1 MPADHALRS
10 SRPVTRSELVR
21 DFRALGVRPGGIL
34 MVHTRTSAI
43 GWVVGGSQAVV
54 EALLE
59 ALGPDGTLMAYAGWQ
74 DDPSDL
80 AAWPAEWQQAYR
92 AELPPFDAELSEAD
106 HDMGRI
112 PERIRTWPGAK
123 ASTAHVARMVAI
135 GSRADWLTRDQPRD
149 FPAGAGSP
157 LAKIT
162 EAGGQVLMIGSPL
175 STITLLHHAEAL
187 VDGPEKRMVAYAV
200 PVTEGDRVVWREF
213 MTRTQDPW
221 APSRMNAW
229 PRGHPAPSPPS
240 GALRW
245 PRDAG
250 SPARLETRRV
260 ISSQPGRWW
269 TSPPGGCGVTSAR
282 DAPDPERAALPAAVP
297 PSAARDP
304 RAAGPRSAES
314 QQRFPLRRDSCRLW
328 CSCPVNGKP
337 IERIAKRIHRWL
349 NEVIPNCLCGL
360 GLRGSHQRARHIR
373 RMLGLVEGNLLGLG
387 I

>member
-10 SRPVTRSELVR
+10 SRPVTRSELVQ

-74 DDPSDL
+74 DDPWDL
-80 AAWPAEWQQAYR
+80 AAWPAEWQHAYR
-92 AELPPFDAELSEAD
+92 AELPPFDPELSEAD

-200 PVTEGDRVVWREF
+200 PVTEGDRVVARVHD
-213 MTRTQDPW
+213 QDTGSLGAFPYERV
-221 APSRMNAW
+221 AA
-229 PRGHPAPSPPS
+229 GPS
-240 GALRW
+240 GAF
-245 PRDAG
+245 AAIG
-250 SPARLETRRV
+250 RLALAA
-260 ISSQPGRWW
+260 
-269 TSPPGGCGVTSAR
+269 GCGSTGQVG
-282 DAPDPERAALPAAVP
+282 D
-297 PSAARDP
+297 
-304 RAAGPRSAES
+304 AES
-314 QQRFPLRRDSCRLW
+314 QLFAARPLVDFAA
-328 CSCPVNGKP
+328 G
-337 IERIAKRIHRWL
+337 WL
-349 NEVIPNCLCGL
+349 
-360 GLRGSHQRARHIR
+360 RSHFGS
-373 RMLGLVEGNLLGLG
+373 
-387 I
+387 

>member
-74 DDPSDL
+74 DDPWDL
-80 AAWPAEWQQAYR
+80 AAWPAAWQQAYR

-106 HDMGRI
+106 HDMGRV

-135 GSRADWLTRDQPRD
+135 GSRADWLTRDQPWD
-149 FPAGAGSP
+149 FPAGVGSP

-162 EAGGQVLMIGSPL
+162 EAGGQVLMIGAPL

-187 VDGPEKRMVAYAV
+187 VDGPEKRMVTYAI
-200 PVTEGDRVVWREF
+200 PVTEGDRVVWREVHDHDTGSLGAF
-213 MTRTQDPW
+213 PYERV
-221 APSRMNAW
+221 AA
-229 PRGHPAPSPPS
+229 GPS
-240 GALRW
+240 GAF
-245 PRDAG
+245 AAIG
-250 SPARLETRRV
+250 RLALAA
-260 ISSQPGRWW
+260 
-269 TSPPGGCGVTSAR
+269 GCGVTGHVG
-282 DAPDPERAALPAAVP
+282 DAESHLF
-297 PSAARDP
+297 AARPLVDF
-304 RAAGPRSAES
+304 AAGWLRSH
-314 QQRFPLRRDSCRLW
+314 F
-328 CSCPVNGKP
+328 
-337 IERIAKRIHRWL
+337 
-349 NEVIPNCLCGL
+349 
-360 GLRGSHQRARHIR
+360 GS
-373 RMLGLVEGNLLGLG
+373 
-387 I
+387 